1 MYVYSSIQDA
11 KVALRAG
18 PGDMRNR
25 VVGSRLVRDGID
37 PYTFH
42 YKVGDSLQYFDFQNC
57 KAENISNI
65 SASPFFLKILTPICH
80 KPQLWINSALYIVT
94 QIAFCVLLLVVIQ
107 SLSSLKQKAVAAF
120 ILISTLYWDAWLMN
134 LFNKQTY
141 FLFAIVYFIIFL
153 LLRKNYFTKVKTQIA
168 QSIAGALIAF
178 LVLLKMNLLLL
189 FLPFI
194 FIAKKIKTTIVTA
207 SILIIVYIGIVFT
220 HSYSRNLWT
229 NYFSFLKVSIAQVE
243 GKITNTKIDQ
253 CPNPPILE
261 GINIKKITDA
271 YALQPISY
279 NEETAN
285 FFNILWFINKSTIE
299 RSTLSIIMM
308 VVVGM
313 ILGLSIYVFKK
324 NGLSVPQI
332 FLLGF
337 ACYLI
342 ADFFGPIFRLPYYTT
357 QWYVAIGIMLMCFKN
372 IPKWSW
378 VFLIL
383 AFLLYLS
390 PIVFSNLQLTL
401 AEQFLLLAILGVAL
415 YPKNKLSVVA
425 KEKSTN

>member
-37 PYTFH
+37 PYTYH

-65 SASPFFLKILTPICH
+65 SASPFFLKILKPICH

-194 FIAKKIKTTIVTA
+194 FIAKKINNCLYRHCI
-207 SILIIVYIGIVFT
+207 Y
-220 HSYSRNLWT
+220 
-229 NYFSFLKVSIAQVE
+229 AQ
-243 GKITNTKIDQ
+243 
-253 CPNPPILE
+253 
-261 GINIKKITDA
+261 
-271 YALQPISY
+271 
-279 NEETAN
+279 
-285 FFNILWFINKSTIE
+285 
-299 RSTLSIIMM
+299 
-308 VVVGM
+308 
-313 ILGLSIYVFKK
+313 
-324 NGLSVPQI
+324 
-332 FLLGF
+332 LL
-337 ACYLI
+337 
-342 ADFFGPIFRLPYYTT
+342 
-357 QWYVAIGIMLMCFKN
+357 
-372 IPKWSW
+372 
-378 VFLIL
+378 
-383 AFLLYLS
+383 
-390 PIVFSNLQLTL
+390 
-401 AEQFLLLAILGVAL
+401 
-415 YPKNKLSVVA
+415 
-425 KEKSTN
+425 